1 MKRRFTVC
9 ILGVLFIAGCLG
21 VDTETVDAPTVVAF
35 DPAPVSPNEDHL
47 LLPQVPQP
55 SDFLLDP
62 ATGLVKIPVESPLQI
77 LGGDSVTV
85 QNFGTETVAELIESH
100 FNTLYGFS
108 TSGATATAALGAAVM
123 ADSVTSETAYVLD
136 VTDLVGVG
144 AIREEGVFATLG
156 AAAETLRGISTP
168 ISFAPPPGGW
178 IQGRTYAAVI
188 TSGVFDT
195 AGEPLRAAYA
205 FNLLKSTAPLARDG
219 RSVCALPD
227 ASAVDLEA
235 LRLPL
240 APVFQ
245 HLETTGVAEGEVVP
259 RDDIAQLWTFTIRP
273 GTVVRY
279 DLMSQVFPTPNDLLL
294 TGPGSTPF
302 DCDGDGESDCFAG
315 HLCFPIDCDAG
326 LENASGSFFAFMNSL
341 DGWPAGLLPSVPFS
355 LPIDL
360 TTVTGDT
367 VQVYDLET
375 GEPQIGT
382 TWSWDPVANA
392 LNIVP
397 GSVIA
402 GGRYAVKVSR
412 GIRNADAAFSAAP
425 DDTMGILKLTRSLV
439 DEEGHSLIGELGLAG
454 GDPAAEDGLAGLLEM
469 LRLQTDALLKAVG
482 MDGARQDVAAIW
494 SYGIHTGNEA
504 LFDPIGGVVPYP
516 NDLLM
521 SLDAFGTPER
531 VALPVPDDPI
541 MGPVVEAMNTLDGFS
556 PLTPART
563 RFLRDLDPG
572 NFRALA
578 DAFELLDPDLGG
590 STVAV
595 VGIPPEVDLTSG
607 DLDLLT
613 LVVNEQL
620 VVLADDRV
628 ELVFADGQ
636 LEIRP
641 RPGFPLKPGWRY
653 VVAVLEATRSL
664 EKGPDLEPYPIQVS
678 PIFFL
683 ARSPYPL
690 YDAEADASLVP
701 AVLDAS
707 SAALLEQL
715 RANYDLFFTA
725 LEDAASLDRERIFLF
740 WTFTTQRVAAWVGDL
755 RTSLAGLTVPGE
767 VSATLKTPAAYG
779 YANLDAVANL
789 ATDGLFDG
797 YTALSPP
804 ELSDPAA
811 PVFSRLLF
819 DDDGALQWTSTSLP
833 FSLSVPHGAG
843 PFRVAIVQHGLWGQR
858 ADFLSSANDFAAA
871 GWVLVSMDLPLHGD
885 RALDGEVSGTTFFNP
900 DPVSVRDN
908 LIASVLDQIQL
919 VRFVQS
925 PQGLASLLPGV
936 TLDTVSVDYVGE
948 SLGGMVGALLLGVE
962 PAVEAGALVCM
973 AGHLTRV
980 LEETQDDAFQQPINE
995 ALAAMGL
1002 EKGTAAYVQFL
1013 ETAQMLLDRGD
1024 PVNFA
1029 AEYAALDV
1037 PPKLL
1042 VITAGDDVGDGFM
1055 SRGAAQEFACAA
1067 RHGDYPFTRHYD
1079 GICGDGPHEGV
1090 CHGFFLFPEDAPDA
1104 AADARA
1110 RVIEFFQSGGIPGD
1124 EVGLTPG
1131 TALDCSFGQQGGG
1144 S

>member
-1 MKRRFTVC
+1 MKRHSTVC
-9 ILGVLFIAGCLG
+9 FLGILLLAGCLS
-21 VDTETVDAPTVVAF
+21 VDTETVDAPSVVAF
-35 DPAPVSPNEDHL
+35 DPEPVSPDEDHL
-47 LLPQVPQP
+47 LLPQVPRP
-55 SDFLLDP
+55 SNILLDP
-62 ATGLVKIPVESPLQI
+62 ATGLVKIPVESALKV
-77 LGGDSVTV
+77 LGGGTVTV
-85 QNFGTETVAELIESH
+85 QNFSSETVAELMVSH
-100 FNTLYGFS
+100 FNTLYGFP
-108 TSGATATAALGAAVM
+108 TSGATATAALGATIM

-136 VTDLVGVG
+136 ITDLVGVG
-144 AIREEGVFATLG
+144 AIREEGVIATLG
-156 AAAETLRGISTP
+156 EATETLQGIRTP

-195 AGEPLRAAYA
+195 DGGPLRAAYA
-205 FNLLKSTAPLARDG
+205 FNLLKSIAPLARDG
-219 RSVCALPD
+219 RSICVLPD
-227 ASAVDLEA
+227 ASAVQLEA
-235 LRLPL
+235 LRLGL

-245 HLETTGVAEGEVVP
+245 HLETAGVAEGKVVS
-259 RDDIAQLWTFTIRP
+259 REDIAQLWTLTIRP

-302 DCDGDGESDCFAG
+302 DCDGDGKSDCLAS
-315 HLCFPIDCDAG
+315 HLCFPIDCEAG
-326 LENASGSFFAFMNSL
+326 FENASGSFFAFMNSL

-355 LPIDL
+355 LPIDF

-375 GEPQIGT
+375 GESLGGT
-382 TWSWDPVANA
+382 TWSWDPAANT
-392 LNIVP
+392 LSIVP
-397 GSVIA
+397 GSVTA
-402 GGRYAVKVSR
+402 GGRYAVTVGR
-412 GIRNADAAFSAAP
+412 GIKNADSAFSATP
-425 DDTMGILKLTRSLV
+425 DDTMGILKLTRTLV
-439 DEEGHSLIGELGLAG
+439 DEAGHSLIGELALAG
-454 GDPAAEDGLAGLLEM
+454 GDPTAEDELAGLLEM
-469 LRLQTDALLKAVG
+469 LRQQTDALLKAVG

-521 SLDAFGTPER
+521 TLDDSGNPEL
-531 VALPVPDDPI
+531 VALPVPDDPV
-541 MGPVVEAMNTLDGFS
+541 MGPIVEAMNTLDGFS
-556 PLTPART
+556 TLTPART

-578 DAFELLDPDLGG
+578 DALEFLDPDLGG

-595 VGIPPEVDLTSG
+595 VGVPPEVDLTSG

-613 LVVNEQL
+613 LVVNGQL
-620 VVLADDRV
+620 DVLGDDRV
-628 ELVFADGQ
+628 EVLFAQGQ
-636 LEIRP
+636 LEIHP

-653 VVAVLEATRSL
+653 IVAVLDATRSL
-664 EKGPDLEPYPIQVS
+664 EKGPKQEPYPIQVS

-701 AVLDAS
+701 AVLDVNA
-707 SAALLEQL
+707 AALLEQL
-715 RANYDLFFTA
+715 RANYDIFFTA
-725 LEDAASLDRERIFLF
+725 LEDAASLDRERILLF
-740 WTFTTQRVAAWVGDL
+740 WTFTTQRVTAWVGDL
-755 RTSLAGLTVPGE
+755 RTSLGDLTVPGD
-767 VSATLKTPAAYG
+767 VSATLKTPAAFG
-779 YANLDAVANL
+779 YADLDAVANL
-789 ATDGLFDG
+789 ATDGHFDG

-804 ELSDPAA
+804 DLSDPAA

-819 DDDGALQWTSTSLP
+819 DDNGALQWTPTSLP

-858 ADFLSSANDFAAA
+858 ADFISLANDFAAA

-885 RALDGEVSGTTFFNP
+885 RSLDGEVSGSAFFNP

-908 LIASVLDQIQL
+908 LVASVLDQIQL
-919 VRFVQS
+919 VRFIQS
-925 PQGLASLLPGV
+925 PQGLAMLLPGV
-936 TLDTVSVDYVGE
+936 TLDTIRVDYVGE
-948 SLGGMVGALLLGVE
+948 SLGGMIGAMLMGEE
-962 PAVEAGALVCM
+962 PAVEVGALVCM
-973 AGHLTRV
+973 AGHLTRI
-980 LEETQDDAFQQPINE
+980 LEETRNDAFQQPINE
-995 ALAAMGL
+995 AMAAIGL

-1013 ETAQMLLDRGD
+1013 ETAQMLIDRGD

-1037 PPKLL
+1037 PPRLL
-1042 VITAGDDVGDGFM
+1042 VITAGDEVGDGFM
-1055 SRGAAQEFACAA
+1055 PREAAQEFACAA
-1067 RHGDYPFTRHYD
+1067 RHGDYPYTRHYD
-1079 GICGDGPHEGV
+1079 GNCGDGPHEGA
-1090 CHGFFLFPEDAPDA
+1090 CHGFFLFPEDAPDE

-1110 RVIEFFQSGGIPGD
+1110 RVIEFFQSDGIPGD

-1131 TALDCSFGQQGGG
+1131 TALNCGFGQQAGG